1 MAFYKITAPNGQISY
16 VYGTFHGSDATANKL
31 SKEVAEAFEKSSTLL
46 VEADMDQGLIRSI
59 IELIEAKTRWNTAHL
74 AAHTRWLANPQ
85 NVSDAFTQLAKH
97 YSWYVPRSSIASTI
111 KQQSPVF
118 LAIQLTY
125 LSHMDSSY
133 LDKNL
138 AIKAKKN
145 HKTIVGLQPVSELL
159 DLFMGLAH
167 SYEEQRRVFELII
180 NDYSH
185 AKTRLK
191 KQELT
196 KAYLEDRIG
205 GEYQFIENTQ
215 QNPLIDRFNSAILHD
230 RDVIMS
236 DRLEGYFQSGN
247 AFVAVGA
254 AHLPGIK
261 SIFEQKP
268 GYRVEEVIISERIY
282 PVLDYASRH
291 FSQMLA
297 TGALVMAGGAGLA
310 LGLIVSPYLLA
321 LGLLIASAALLAL
334 ALLLTVKLLR
344 DYMQEP
350 LLSKAVPAVTVSQNG
365 FFAPSAGTNLEQ
377 LSEKVTDAVIDTATA
392 PLMAQSSA
400 LVA

>member
-31 SKEVAEAFEKSSTLL
+31 SKEVAEAFEKSTTLL
-46 VEADMDQGLIRSI
+46 VEADMDQGFIRSI
-59 IELIEAKTRWNTAHL
+59 LKFVEATTRWNTAHL
-74 AAHTRWLANPQ
+74 DEHKRWLSSPQ
-85 NVSDAFTQLAKH
+85 NVNVAVTQLAEH
-97 YSWYVPRSSIASTI
+97 YSWYVPRSFIASTI

-159 DLFMGLAH
+159 DLFMGLAL

-191 KQELT
+191 KQQLT
-196 KAYLEDRIG
+196 KAYLEDSIG
-205 GEYQFIENTQ
+205 GEYQFMENTQ
-215 QNPLIDRFNSAILHD
+215 QDPLIDRVNSAILHD

-261 SIFEQKP
+261 RIFEQKS
-268 GYRVEEVIISERIY
+268 GYRVEEVTVSERIY
-282 PVLDYASRH
+282 PVLDFSSRH

-297 TGALVMAGGAGLA
+297 TGALVMAGAAGLA

-321 LGLLIASAALLAL
+321 LGLLIASAALLAM
-334 ALLLTVKLLR
+334 ALLLTVKLIR

-350 LLSKAVPAVTVSQNG
+350 VLGKAAPAVTASQHG
-365 FFAPSAGTNLEQ
+365 FFASSAGTNLEQ
-377 LSEKVTDAVIDTATA
+377 PSEKVAGAAIDTA
-392 PLMAQSSA
+392 PLMA
-400 LVA
+400 